1 MDAKDFIIVGTCG
14 FGELRL
20 QNFAFAMQYLLS
32 QVVPAY
38 ITPQS
43 PLTSGQ
49 YVRPW
54 GSAALRS
61 LYAPYGGPGPYA
73 SAQAATVANCSEC
86 AAACSFE

>member
-1 MDAKDFIIVGTCG
+1 MQRGHLRGARHSGTNAVAAARTPWAG
-14 FGELRL
+14 TRS
-20 QNFAFAMQYLLS
+20 QY
-32 QVVPAY
+32 V
-38 ITPQS
+38 
-43 PLTSGQ
+43 Q